1 MFLLIIQKRYQVHTT
16 SSSKRNG
23 TNQIRD

>member
-1 MFLLIIQKRYQVHTT
+1 MFLFIIQKRYQVHTT
-16 SSSKRNG
+16 PSSKRSG